1 MENKKIKFPIAI
13 VFIIIDLLLSVFS
26 IAVSFKHYGMSVL
39 FSYVLTF
46 GSRMLLCCLLFRKK
60 QDKILLIGT
69 CAIAI
74 PRLVFLIKN
83 FTVINVFELFNCLLI
98 IFIVGTA
105 ILPELSKFKHISEKI
120 YFITA
125 IICLLN
131 PIDSIIYYCTKNDF
145 YGEIAPQFS
154 YIFSTLFGSLPW
166 MIAVILFLKWCLDP
180 YVKEK
185 TKKENSNVYIAENID
200 NSTNNAILDYN
211 ESYCELVKHILLSL
225 FTFGIWML
233 IWIYKTTKAL
243 NKAPNSE
250 KYDPTKKLIL
260 CMFVPFYMIYWFY
273 KHGEKIDKL
282 NAVAGKKT
290 DNTTMY
296 LLLGIFI
303 PVVACILMQDNINK
317 LCSSD
322 VYVAQASN
330 SETSANTTV
339 KDEKNTAEA
348 LKEYKSLL
356 DLGVITQEEFD
367 AKKKQLLD
375 L

>member
-1 MENKKIKFPIAI
+1 MENKKIKFPTAT
-13 VFIIIDLLLSVFS
+13 VFIIIDLLLSVTDF
-26 IAVSFKHYGMSVL
+26 AVYFKYYTEDNRMSLLFIVL
-39 FSYVLTF
+39 KFV
-46 GSRMLLCCLLFRKK
+46 SRMILCCLLFRKK

-74 PRLVFLIKN
+74 PRLLILILN

-120 YFITA
+120 YFIPA
-125 IICLLN
+125 IVCLLN
-131 PIDSIIYYCTKNDF
+131 PIYVYTNNVFNGHTHRLISD
-145 YGEIAPQFS
+145 
-154 YIFSTLFGSLPW
+154 IFSTLYSSLPW

-185 TKKENSNVYIAENID
+185 TKKENSNVYITENID
-200 NSTNNAILDYN
+200 NSTNNTILDYN
-211 ESYCELVKHILLSL
+211 ESYCGLAKHILLLL
-225 FTFGIWML
+225 FTFGIWTL
-233 IWIYKTTKAL
+233 IWIYKTTKTL

-250 KYDPTKKLIL
+250 KYDPTKKLLL

-317 LCSSD
+317 LCSSY